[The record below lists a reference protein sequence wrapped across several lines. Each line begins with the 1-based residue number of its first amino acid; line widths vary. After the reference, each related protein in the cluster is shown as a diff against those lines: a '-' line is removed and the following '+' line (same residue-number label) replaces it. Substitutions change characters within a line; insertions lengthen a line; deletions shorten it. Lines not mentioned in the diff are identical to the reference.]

1 MKKRF
6 IFSILTLVF
15 CLFVGTATAQQNYA
29 TKDTVVRFTNP
40 TNTAQTWS
48 THPAGA
54 YQITKVEAWG
64 AGGGGAGINSTRG
77 AKGGGGGAYSA
88 RTTTTIIGTNTSVTY
103 TVGKGGSGGTSSS
116 SRKGGDGGNSSAS
129 WGSGTGYSVVAAG
142 GTGGSTSTSTNSSYA
157 AKGGQ
162 ANNGTGTVKTNGG
175 NGGIEKNSGSGSSR
189 TYYSGG
195 GGGAAGPDA
204 DGGSASNETK
214 GAGKTG
220 VPNNSGDGAAGIS
233 NLSSNGAAGTPYGG
247 GGSGACR
254 RSSSGSYNGG
264 NGANGAVHITYQI
277 RILTVT
283 FDLNGG
289 GTVSPTSKEVRYNTN
304 YGTLPTPTR
313 PGYLFLGW
321 FTHATGGTQVTA
333 TTKCTQNENHNIYAH
348 WCYAGEIT
356 TSMRE
361 LSSVC
366 GKDTVKSL
374 ADPTGASYFRYTWYY
389 TYNGGQSR
397 TINSDVKEYRVG
409 SSILTQAGTYVFK
422 RSVAFR
428 NSQSGDWSDTVM
440 SKGSYT
446 IVYKVETNA
455 ITAKDT
461 TARALNNGFSIQ
473 GSAITGATYRWKKD
487 GEVLG
492 GATGQNLT
500 VGFTSLIC
508 PNKQSQYQREVM
520 AAPCGWQ
527 SSDNVYKIS
536 IALDTIESKTVSY
549 THNHPEITI
558 HGENVPHSEYSWNC
572 QNIPVPDAISQ
583 ALTIP
588 ASSLC
593 PDSTYEFTRNVES
606 SMQCQYDGGS
616 SRSAGKYTVSISTD
630 AGSIV
635 GGDSTVAHNYGTITI
650 EGTAIDN
657 VDYKWFCN
665 NMEIPDA
672 ESKDYSI
679 PASLCPDSTYVFT
692 RKVKAS
698 AHDNAKW
705 KVSANTYT
713 LRVQLD
719 PGSIDAKEDTTITTK
734 VSLTINGENM
744 GENVTYE
751 WLQNG
756 ESTSVATQNYE
767 LNAANMCP
775 GSYTYTRKVISSSCN
790 EKYKISDNAYKVTVT
805 FPTGAIDSSAID
817 ICGINIPE
825 DKSIVSIEPAVA
837 QNFVYIWMY
846 SKNGAAFVKSEYSSE
861 GLSKEQLAGICSDVQ
876 DDDTYI
882 IRRYAKLTNGCEM
895 DSVASKGSVK
905 VYFMDMENDTLA
917 APDTNVTYKYG
928 ENFIYRKDLTVPALM
943 HKGVKRTDWIDTVL
957 SPAAKIYPDPATM
970 KVTVHWK
977 IKDKCGF
984 IHEKDQE
991 VTCELPNCGE
1001 GHTVVDIDGN
1011 EYQTVRVGF
1020 NCWMKENLKT
1030 TRYADGSAVPNIR
1043 AYKGERDY
1051 VDSAQNA
1058 QTFGLLYTWDDAV
1071 KNTISSGSDEP
1082 IQGIC
1087 PDGWYLP
1094 NAAQFEKMIPI
1105 DAKSMRTQD
1114 YWLTLDGTNTTDFS
1128 MLPGGCYNHFHN
1140 RYENLLGNAYFWTS
1154 DSYSETEAR
1163 TFEADCHCYKW
1174 QEIHASKTNAFS
1186 VRCIQAEEVS
1196 PVSLSVKTDTAFVDE
1211 TNATLY
1217 GTVLDMSGVSVV
1229 NVGFKY
1235 GVSDAEMNSI
1245 IVKNE
1250 AMNEPGAFTCDLSGL
1265 SVGVKYS
1272 YKAFEAHGLDTVYG
1286 DIKHFVIA
1294 TMAVTTDSASSI
1306 TKNSAELYGNVTSMG
1321 TYDNVNV
1328 GFKYGTSES
1337 TLTSIASDGSAMYAT
1352 GRFSYTIT
1360 GLTANT
1366 QYYFKAFA
1374 ANGTDTV
1381 YGEVKDFKTLVMAVT
1396 TDSAS
1401 SIMMRGAKLYGNVK
1415 DLAGLSSVDAGFKY
1429 GTSED
1434 ALETLVNAAAPV
1446 AATGSYNCTLN
1457 GLTAN
1462 TTYYYKAFEANG
1474 TDTVYGEVKSFKTL
1488 VMAVTTDSAS
1498 SIMMRGAKLYGNVK
1512 DLAKLSSVH
1521 AGFKYGTS
1529 VDALETLV
1537 NAAAPVAAT
1546 GSYNCTLNGLAE
1558 NTQYYFKAFV
1568 ANGTDTVYGNVMS
1581 FTTMFACGT
1590 EKVVDFD
1597 NNQYNTVLLGNQC
1610 WMAENLRTKNF
1621 ANGTP
1626 IEFHSY
1632 YNDYDD
1638 PGRYAPNAAY
1648 SEDVGTYGYLYNW
1661 YAVMNGAPAT
1671 NAIPSGV
1678 QGVCPTGWHVP
1689 SLAEW
1694 NVMVQFVK
1702 SQTGYRCNDT
1712 ENNIAKALAST
1723 SDWTNVTTGA
1733 CNVGYN
1739 QGTTNNASRFNAYPA
1754 GKITRGNTS
1763 QGRIRAQVEG
1773 YNSKAYF
1780 WSTTT
1785 GDQSVPYLQNNSATL
1800 NYGNHID
1807 YEVYSVRCVLDPVN
1821 D

>member
-15 CLFVGTATAQQNYA
+15 CLFVGTATAQPQNYA

-40 TNTAQTWS
+40 TNTAQTWN

-64 AGGGGAGINSTRG
+64 AGGGGGGVNSKRG
-77 AKGGGGGAYSA
+77 AGGGGGGAYSA
-88 RTTTTIIGTNTSVTY
+88 STNAISIGTSTSTSVRY
-103 TVGKGGSGGTSSS
+103 IVGKGGTGNSAAAGAGGGESYVRPSSGNSYYVRATGGNGGGT
-116 SRKGGDGGNSSAS
+116 
-129 WGSGTGYSVVAAG
+129 
-142 GTGGSTSTSTNSSYA
+142 STSTSSQGAGGVASYGIVNKNGG
-157 AKGGQ
+157 KGGQ
-162 ANNGTGTVKTNGG
+162 
-175 NGGIEKNSGSGSSR
+175 SGSS
-189 TYYSGG
+189 YSGG
-195 GGGAAGPDA
+195 GGGAAGPEEN
-204 DGGSASNETK
+204 GGDASNAIK
-214 GAGKTG
+214 GVGKTG
-220 VPNNSGDGAAGIS
+220 VANNSGDGAAGIS
-233 NLSSNGAAGTPYGG
+233 NSNSNGAAGTPYGG
-247 GGSGACR
+247 GGSGAFR
-254 RSSSGSYNGG
+254 SSGSRSYSGG

-289 GTVSPTSKEVRYNTN
+289 ETVSPTSKEVRYNTN

-321 FTHATGGTQVTA
+321 FTHATSGTQVTA

-356 TSMRE
+356 TSTRE

-374 ADPTGASYFRYTWYY
+374 ADPSGASYFKYTWYY
-389 TYNGGQSR
+389 TCNGGQSR

-428 NSQSGDWSDTVM
+428 NSQYGDWSDTVM

-446 IVYKVETNA
+446 IDYKVETNE

-487 GEVLG
+487 DDVLG
-492 GATGQNLT
+492 EAAGQNLT

-549 THNHPEITI
+549 THNHPQITI
-558 HGENVPHSEYSWNC
+558 HGENVPHSVYSWNC
-572 QNIPVPDAISQ
+572 QNLPVVPDTSIQ
-583 ALTIP
+583 DLTIL
-588 ASSLC
+588 ANSLC

-606 SMQCQYDGGS
+606 SGQCQYDGGF
-616 SRSAGKYTVSISTD
+616 SRSAGKYKVSISTD

-665 NMEIPDA
+665 NVEILDA
-672 ESKDYSI
+672 VSKDYSI

-692 RKVKAS
+692 RKVKVRT
-698 AHDNAKW
+698 HDNAKW

-790 EKYKISDNAYKVTVT
+790 EKYKISENAYKVTVT

-846 SKNGAAFVKSEYSSE
+846 SKNGAAFVKSEYSGE

-882 IRRYAKLTNGCEM
+882 IRRYAKLTNACEM

-905 VYFMDMENDTLA
+905 VYFMDMENDTLD
-917 APDTNVTYKYG
+917 APAINVTYKYG

-1196 PVSLSVKTDTAFVDE
+1196 PVLLRVKTDTAMFVDE

-1217 GTVLDMSGVSVV
+1217 GTVLEMSGVSAV

-1250 AMNEPGAFTCDLSGL
+1250 AMNDPGAFTCDLSGL

-1272 YKAFEAHGLDTVYG
+1272 YKAFEAQGLDTVYG

-1294 TMAVTTDSASSI
+1294 T
-1306 TKNSAELYGNVTSMG
+1306 
-1321 TYDNVNV
+1321 
-1328 GFKYGTSES
+1328 
-1337 TLTSIASDGSAMYAT
+1337 
-1352 GRFSYTIT
+1352 
-1360 GLTANT
+1360 
-1366 QYYFKAFA
+1366 
-1374 ANGTDTV
+1374 
-1381 YGEVKDFKTLVMAVT
+1381 
-1396 TDSAS
+1396 
-1401 SIMMRGAKLYGNVK
+1401 
-1415 DLAGLSSVDAGFKY
+1415 
-1429 GTSED
+1429 
-1434 ALETLVNAAAPV
+1434 
-1446 AATGSYNCTLN
+1446 
-1457 GLTAN
+1457 
-1462 TTYYYKAFEANG
+1462 
-1474 TDTVYGEVKSFKTL
+1474 
-1488 VMAVTTDSAS
+1488 MAVTTDSAS

-1529 VDALETLV
+1529 EDALETLV

-1590 EKVVDFD
+1590 EKLVDID

-1610 WMAENLRTKNF
+1610 WMAENLRTKHF
-1621 ANGTP
+1621 ANDTA
-1626 IEFHSY
+1626 IEFHFY
-1632 YNDYDD
+1632 WNNYTK
-1638 PGRYAPNAAY
+1638 PGRYAPNAAQ

-1671 NAIPSGV
+1671 NANPSGV
-1678 QGVCPTGWHVP
+1678 QGVCPNGWHVP

-1702 SQTGYRCNDT
+1702 SQTGYHCNYT

-1723 SDWTNVTTGA
+1723 SDWTNVRTGT
-1733 CNVGYN
+1733 CNVGYQ
-1739 QGTTNNASRFNAYPA
+1739 QGTNNASRFNAYPA
-1754 GKITRGNTS
+1754 GKITRAS
-1763 QGRIRAQVEG
+1763 QDQRAQAEG

>member
-1 MKKRF
+1 MKKGF
-6 IFSILTLVF
+6 ISSILTLF
-15 CLFVGTATAQQNYA
+15 LCLLIGTATAQPQNYA

-40 TNTAQTWS
+40 TNTAQTWN

-64 AGGGGAGINSTRG
+64 AGGGGGGVNSNRG
-77 AKGGGGGAYSA
+77 AGGGGGGAYSA
-88 RTTTTIIGTNTSVTY
+88 STPAISIGTSTSTSVRY
-103 TVGKGGSGGTSSS
+103 IVGQGGIGNSAAAGAGGGESYVRPSSGNSYYVRATGGSGG
-116 SRKGGDGGNSSAS
+116 
-129 WGSGTGYSVVAAG
+129 GT
-142 GTGGSTSTSTNSSYA
+142 STSTSSQGAGGVASNGTVNKNGG
-157 AKGGQ
+157 KGGRS
-162 ANNGTGTVKTNGG
+162 AGT
-175 NGGIEKNSGSGSSR
+175 
-189 TYYSGG
+189 YSGG
-195 GGGAAGPDA
+195 GGGAAGPEA
-204 DGGSASNETK
+204 NGGDASNATK
-214 GAGKTG
+214 GDGKTG
-220 VPNNSGDGAAGIS
+220 VANNSGDGAAGIS
-233 NLSSNGAAGTPYGG
+233 NSNSNGAAGTPYGG

-254 RSSSGSYNGG
+254 RNGSSSFKGG

-321 FTHATGGTQVTA
+321 FTHATSGTQVTA

-356 TSMRE
+356 TSTRE

-389 TYNGGQSR
+389 TYNGGQSH
-397 TINSDVKEYRVG
+397 TINNSGVNECPVG

-428 NSQSGDWSDTVM
+428 NNQYGDWSDTVM
-440 SKGSYT
+440 SKGAYT

-487 GEVLG
+487 ADVLD

-500 VGFTSLIC
+500 VGSSSLIC

-558 HGENVPHSEYSWNC
+558 HGENVPTSVYSWNC
-572 QNIPVPDAISQ
+572 QNHPVPGASSQ
-583 ALTIP
+583 DLTIS
-588 ASSLC
+588 ANSLC
-593 PDSTYEFTRNVES
+593 PDSTYEFTRNVVS
-606 SMQCQYDGGS
+606 SGQCQYDGGS
-616 SRSAGKYTVSISTD
+616 SRSAGTYKVNISTD

-650 EGTAIDN
+650 EGTAIAN

-665 NMEIPDA
+665 NMEIPAA

-692 RKVKAS
+692 RKVKVS
-698 AHDNAKW
+698 THDNAKW

-719 PGSIDAKEDTTITTK
+719 PGRIDAKEDTTITTK

-744 GENVTYE
+744 GSNVTYE

-756 ESTSVATQNYE
+756 VSTSVATQNYE

-775 GSYTYTRKVISSSCN
+775 GSYTYTRKVISSICN
-790 EKYKISDNAYKVTVT
+790 KKYKISEKAYKVTVT

-837 QNFVYIWMY
+837 QNFEYIWMY
-846 SKNGAAFVKSEYSSE
+846 SKNGAAFVKSEYASE

-882 IRRYAKLTNGCEM
+882 IRRYAKLTNCEM

-917 APDTNVTYKYG
+917 APAINVTYNYG
-928 ENFIYRKDLTVPALM
+928 ENFIYRDSLPVPALW
-943 HKGVKRTDWIDTVL
+943 HRGVKRTDWIDTVL

-1030 TRYADGSAVPNIR
+1030 TRYADGTDVPDVR
-1043 AYKGERDY
+1043 AYQGNEAY
-1051 VDSAQNA
+1051 PDSAQNA
-1058 QTFGLLYTWDDAV
+1058 QTFGLLYTWNDAV
-1071 KNTISSGSDEP
+1071 KNTISSGSDEL

-1094 NAAQFEKMIPI
+1094 NAAQFEKMISI
-1105 DAKSMRTQD
+1105 DVKSMRTQD

-1128 MLPGGCYNHFHN
+1128 MLPGGCYNHVHN

-1163 TFEADCHCYKW
+1163 TFEADCHCYQW

-1217 GTVLDMSGVSVV
+1217 GTVLDMSGVSSV

-1250 AMNEPGAFTCDLSGL
+1250 AMNAPGAFTCDLSGL

-1272 YKAFEAHGLDTVYG
+1272 YKAFEAYGLDTVYG

-1306 TKNSAELYGNVTSMG
+1306 
-1321 TYDNVNV
+1321 
-1328 GFKYGTSES
+1328 
-1337 TLTSIASDGSAMYAT
+1337 
-1352 GRFSYTIT
+1352 
-1360 GLTANT
+1360 
-1366 QYYFKAFA
+1366 
-1374 ANGTDTV
+1374 
-1381 YGEVKDFKTLVMAVT
+1381 
-1396 TDSAS
+1396 
-1401 SIMMRGAKLYGNVK
+1401 MMRGAKLYGNVK
-1415 DLAGLSSVDAGFKY
+1415 DLAKLSSVHAGFKY

-1529 VDALETLV
+1529 EDALETLVNAAAPVAATGSYNCTLNGLTANTTYYYKAFEANGTDTVYGEVKSFKTLVMAVTTDSASSIMMRGAKLYGNVKDLAKLSSVHAGFKYGTSEDALETLV

-1610 WMAENLRTKNF
+1610 WMAENLRTKHF
-1621 ANGTP
+1621 ANGTA
-1626 IEFHSY
+1626 IEFHY
-1632 YNDYDD
+1632 YNNDYNN
-1638 PGRYAPNAAY
+1638 PGRYAPNAVNN
-1648 SEDVGTYGYLYNW
+1648 EDVGTYGYLYNW

-1671 NAIPSGV
+1671 NANPSGV
-1678 QGVCPTGWHVP
+1678 QGVCPNGWHVP

-1702 SQTGYRCNDT
+1702 SQTGYRCNDI

-1754 GKITRGNTS
+1754 GKITRGAS
-1763 QGRIRAQVEG
+1763 QGSGRIRAQAEG
-1773 YNSKAYF
+1773 YESKAYF

-1785 GDQSVPYLQNNSATL
+1785 DGQSVPYLQNNSATL

-1807 YEVYSVRCVLDPVN
+1807 YEVYSVRCVLNPVN
-1821 D
+1821 N